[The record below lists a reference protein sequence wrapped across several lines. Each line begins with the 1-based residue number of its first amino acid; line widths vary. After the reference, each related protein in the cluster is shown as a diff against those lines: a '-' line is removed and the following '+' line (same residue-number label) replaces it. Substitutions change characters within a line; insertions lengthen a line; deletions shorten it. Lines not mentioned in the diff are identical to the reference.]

1 LTGVAGLLLAAGAGI
16 RFGGPKALVE
26 VDGGTLLDRGVALL
40 WNGGCSSV
48 HVVLGAGFD
57 VVAPHVRHAEAV
69 HASDWSDGLG
79 ASLRAALTALSGADA
94 RACVIAL
101 VDQPLVGAAAVR
113 RLIDVPG
120 DPAAVVAT
128 YAGATGHP
136 VLLSRRVWADVAAL
150 AQGDIG
156 ARPWLDAHRDE
167 VMAVACDDTGSPRDI
182 DTPED
187 LAAVLALP

>member
-1 LTGVAGLLLAAGAGI
+1 
-16 RFGGPKALVE
+16 
-26 VDGGTLLDRGVALL
+26 
-40 WNGGCSSV
+40 
-48 HVVLGAGFD
+48 
-57 VVAPHVRHAEAV
+57 
-69 HASDWSDGLG
+69 
-79 ASLRAALTALSGADA
+79 
-94 RACVIAL
+94 
-101 VDQPLVGAAAVR
+101 
-113 RLIDVPG
+113 
-120 DPAAVVAT
+120 VAT